1 MVDILSPSS
10 GSFGLAL
17 GETHSSPGSTPWS
30 PQLHPGELVM
40 CPWEMWQD
48 PAFRDR
54 IQQML
59 ETGQQEIADEE
70 RAEAARI
77 AKIKALFPDD
87 SDPGKL

>member
-1 MVDILSPSS
+1 
-10 GSFGLAL
+10 
-17 GETHSSPGSTPWS
+17 
-30 PQLHPGELVM
+30 M